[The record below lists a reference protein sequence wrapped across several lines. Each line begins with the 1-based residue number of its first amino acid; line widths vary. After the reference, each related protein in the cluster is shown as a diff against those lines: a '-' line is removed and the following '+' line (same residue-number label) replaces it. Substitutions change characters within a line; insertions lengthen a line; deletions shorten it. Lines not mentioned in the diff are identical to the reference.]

1 MKAASPHA
9 LIRAQFL
16 RFAMVGTVGFVVDES
31 VLAIMHL
38 LLGLGPIWARVISIL
53 CAMICTWWGNR
64 TLTFP
69 HAAARGSAK
78 AIVFEWLRFITANS
92 LGAVVNFSTYATLL
106 RFAPAPFSN
115 PYLATMCGVGIGM
128 LFNFVT
134 SRTVVFS
141 AKGLNSPS

>member
-9 LIRAQFL
+9 LIRTQFL

-31 VLAIMHL
+31 VLAIMHD
-38 LLGLGPIWARVISIL
+38 LLGLGPIAARMISIL
-53 CAMICTWWGNR
+53 CAMTCTWWGNR

-69 HAAARGSAK
+69 HAAARGSARVI
-78 AIVFEWLRFITANS
+78 AYEWLRFTAANS
-92 LGAVVNFSTYATLL
+92 LGAVVNFATYALL
-106 RFAPAPFSN
+106 LHLAPAPFSN

-141 AKGLNSPS
+141 GRGVNSPS

>member
-9 LIRAQFL
+9 LIRAQFV

-38 LLGLGPIWARVISIL
+38 LFGLGPIWARVISIT
-53 CAMICTWWGNR
+53 CAMGCTWWGNR

-78 AIVFEWLRFITANS
+78 AIVFEWLRFLAANS

-106 RFAPAPFSN
+106 RFAPAPLSN

-128 LFNFVT
+128 LFNFVA

>member
-9 LIRAQFL
+9 LIRTQFL
-16 RFAMVGTVGFVVDES
+16 RFAMVGTFGFVVDES
-31 VLAIMHL
+31 VLAILHH
-38 LLGLGPIWARVISIL
+38 LLGLGPISARMISIL
-53 CAMICTWWGNR
+53 CAMTCTWWGNR
-64 TLTFP
+64 TLTFR

-78 AIVFEWLRFITANS
+78 VIAFEWLRFVTANS

-106 RFAPAPFSN
+106 HVAPAPFSN

-134 SRTVVFS
+134 SRTMVFS
-141 AKGLNSPS
+141 TRGLNSPS

>member
-16 RFAMVGTVGFVVDES
+16 RFALVGTVGFVVDEG
-31 VLAIMHL
+31 VLAFMHL
-38 LLGLGPIWARVISIL
+38 LLGLDPILARVISIM
-53 CAMICTWWGNR
+53 CAMTCTWWGNR
-64 TLTFP
+64 TLTFR

-78 AIVFEWLRFITANS
+78 AIGFEWLRFVAANS
-92 LGAVVNFSTYATLL
+92 LGAVVNFGTYAALL
-106 RFAPAPFSN
+106 HLAPAPFSN
-115 PYLATMCGVGIGM
+115 PYLATLCGVGIGM

-141 AKGLNSPS
+141 AKGVNSPS

>member
-16 RFAMVGTVGFVVDES
+16 RFAVVGTAGFVVDEG

-38 LLGLGPIWARVISIL
+38 LLGLNPIWARVISIT
-53 CAMICTWWGNR
+53 CAMTCTWWGNR

-69 HAAARGSAK
+69 HAAARGSVK
-78 AIVFEWLRFITANS
+78 AIGFEWLRFVAANS
-92 LGAVVNFSTYATLL
+92 LGAVVNFGTYAALL
-106 RFAPAPFSN
+106 HIAPAPFNN
-115 PYLATMCGVGIGM
+115 PYLATLCGVGIGM

-134 SRTVVFS
+134 SRTIVFS